1 MDSAWDTLQQE
12 STDLSLA
19 QGALEAA
26 DAEVTASIVTI
37 TGTGTGSA
45 QVVGLDSDD
54 LIALGEG
61 AVVVN
66 SVATDPAGNTDSDGT
81 GFTLDTIVPDAP
93 SIDSWATDT
102 NITDDGVTYDNTL
115 TVSVTGEPGGT
126 PRLYVS
132 GSHVE
137 SDGSADY
144 TWTEDAPGA
153 YTIITDELAHEFAGG
168 LTATITD
175 TAGNESDPSNAV
187 TVEVDTVAPAK
198 PVIVSV
204 VDDTNI
210 AGDGVTSEKTL
221 TLTVAGESGA
231 VLTLF
236 QDGIE
241 IVPGSVVDNGND
253 TYTVKTNV
261 IADVTG
267 SGLSVTLTDT
277 AGNVSD
283 VSDDFVVTVDTVAPG
298 TPTVVLLNDSHN
310 HADEAGDGSSD
321 SDNLT
326 KFDVLQLELTGEPGG
341 TVEVTDGG
349 TVMADAVVEE
359 NGDGVY
365 SVTTVSLADGQ
376 HDLSFT
382 VMDTAGNVSDR
393 ALLSVTVDTVAPGAP
408 SIDLVNDTLG
418 DTDQGDTATDD
429 ITKDNVLTLTVTGE
443 AGGLLIL
450 EDNGTELVPDSV
462 TDNGDGTYTVV
473 TGELADGAH
482 ALTARVRDDAGNIS
496 DAGTLTVTVDT
507 VAPVVTIDSIGT
519 GGVIQDSESETDHVI
534 SGTGEAGRLVELAFP
549 TDDDPSV
556 SHLVSTMVGKDGQ
569 WSYTLNNDDMIVIG
583 QGAGRSVVAS
593 QVDVAGNEFSTA
605 SAGFEMYTT
614 TRMDADG
621 VLDESQLTEN
631 LGHQATVE
639 GGTVITSATG
649 TLTGSDD
656 VIDLSDS
663 ASDVKFE
670 AGFGTIT
677 VDDGTTTRSAYI
689 GDDKDDVFETIL
701 TGAGDDLLIGLDG
714 VSEVFNPGTGSN
726 MVLAG
731 NESGKLRSARLQPD
745 ERGLWLPRGGRLGGR
760 HRRQGV
766 HTRRELE
773 TVRAGGP
780 EPQRPELRGSD
791 RPVRHTGGAGGR
803 ARAAGRGR
811 GRRRHSLH
819 GHERRHQHGHGHRE
833 RGQRPGRGRGGA
845 PGL

>member
-1 MDSAWDTLQQE
+1 MLEGTESSLQGKVNQAQQSYDTAYDEATQAANVAAPDPDLLVAGESVVEETLTAPDGSTIEEGEIWTAESIAILSQLRDAFIAQYTPEGETESVADLAEALATAKQQLSAASTNVTNATDDRDQQAEVVEDAQQAVDDKQDEVDSAWDTLQQE

-26 DAEVTASIVTI
+26 DAEVTASVVTI

-61 AVVVN
+61 PVVVN

-81 GFTLDTIVPDAP
+81 GFTLDTIFPDAP

-102 NITDDGVTYDNTL
+102 NIADDGVTYDNTL

-198 PVIVSV
+198 PVIVSM

-210 AGDGVTSEKTL
+210 AGDGVTKEEIL

-261 IADVTG
+261 IADVIG

-283 VSDDFVVTVDTVAPG
+283 VSDDFVVTVDTVAPL

-310 HADEAGDGSSD
+310 HADVAGDGSSD

-341 TVEVTDGG
+341 TVDCLRWRY
-349 TVMADAVVEE
+349 
-359 NGDGVY
+359 GDG
-365 SVTTVSLADGQ
+365 
-376 HDLSFT
+376 
-382 VMDTAGNVSDR
+382 
-393 ALLSVTVDTVAPGAP
+393 
-408 SIDLVNDTLG
+408 
-418 DTDQGDTATDD
+418 
-429 ITKDNVLTLTVTGE
+429 
-443 AGGLLIL
+443 
-450 EDNGTELVPDSV
+450 
-462 TDNGDGTYTVV
+462 
-473 TGELADGAH
+473 
-482 ALTARVRDDAGNIS
+482 
-496 DAGTLTVTVDT
+496 
-507 VAPVVTIDSIGT
+507 
-519 GGVIQDSESETDHVI
+519 
-534 SGTGEAGRLVELAFP
+534 
-549 TDDDPSV
+549 
-556 SHLVSTMVGKDGQ
+556 
-569 WSYTLNNDDMIVIG
+569 
-583 QGAGRSVVAS
+583 
-593 QVDVAGNEFSTA
+593 
-605 SAGFEMYTT
+605 
-614 TRMDADG
+614 
-621 VLDESQLTEN
+621 
-631 LGHQATVE
+631 
-639 GGTVITSATG
+639 
-649 TLTGSDD
+649 
-656 VIDLSDS
+656 
-663 ASDVKFE
+663 
-670 AGFGTIT
+670 
-677 VDDGTTTRSAYI
+677 
-689 GDDKDDVFETIL
+689 
-701 TGAGDDLLIGLDG
+701 
-714 VSEVFNPGTGSN
+714 
-726 MVLAG
+726 
-731 NESGKLRSARLQPD
+731 
-745 ERGLWLPRGGRLGGR
+745 
-760 HRRQGV
+760 
-766 HTRRELE
+766 
-773 TVRAGGP
+773 
-780 EPQRPELRGSD
+780 
-791 RPVRHTGGAGGR
+791 
-803 ARAAGRGR
+803 
-811 GRRRHSLH
+811 
-819 GHERRHQHGHGHRE
+819 
-833 RGQRPGRGRGGA
+833 
-845 PGL
+845 